1 MDTQNTPVH
10 MKLWHRGFWSLSIA
24 NMLLAI
30 SVYMLLPIIPLQMA
44 AEGNSP
50 MGIGLSMGIFGIGVF
65 AFGCFISYWIQ
76 RYRRNHVCE
85 LAIIGVIGTIAVLY
99 YLDAPDTMQL
109 PLPVHVLVRFMQG
122 AFYGLAQIILLSTL
136 INEMCESAQRTE
148 ADYAATW
155 FSRFALSLGPVLALL
170 INHYIGF
177 GVTLLIAGAI
187 AIAALLLIRFVNFPF
202 RAPDDMMRR
211 ISLDRFFLPQGK
223 WLFLN
228 LMLMTTIVG
237 LLLSSI
243 GDVRFYGLLMLGFL
257 FALVAER
264 FAFINAELKSETIT
278 GLIMIGAAVLLMLTR
293 ELPVVDFIAPTF
305 IGFGIGIIGSR
316 FQMFFIK
323 LADHCQ
329 RGTSQSTYFLS
340 WELGISIGLYVGYGL
355 LESDMKTVLWLSLAL
370 VVFNLLLY
378 NFFVHNW
385 FVKHKNR

>member
-99 YLDAPDTMQL
+99 YLDAPDTMML

-329 RGTSQSTYFLS
+329 RGTSQSTYFLA

>member
-30 SVYMLLPIIPLQMA
+30 AVYMLLPIIPLQMM
-44 AEGNSP
+44 AEGNTP
-50 MGIGLSMGIFGIGVF
+50 MGIGLSMGVFGIGVF
-65 AFGCFISYWIQ
+65 AFGCFVSYLIQ

-99 YLDAPDTMQL
+99 YLDAPDTMML
-109 PLPVHVLVRFMQG
+109 PLPIHVLVRFLQG
-122 AFYGLAQIILLSTL
+122 AFFGLAQIILLSTL

-155 FSRFALSLGPVLALL
+155 FSRFALSLGPVLSLL
-170 INHYIGF
+170 VNHYIGF
-177 GVTLLIAGAI
+177 GTTLLIAGAM
-187 AIAALLLIRFVNFPF
+187 AVAALVLIHLVNFPF
-202 RAPDDMMRR
+202 RAPDDTMCR
-211 ISLDRFFLPQGK
+211 ISLDRFFLPQGR

-228 LMLMTTIVG
+228 LTLMTMIVG
-237 LLLSSI
+237 LLLSAI

-257 FALVAER
+257 FALMAER

-293 ELPVVDFIAPTF
+293 DLPVVDLIAPIF
-305 IGFGIGIIGSR
+305 IGFGVGLIGSR

-340 WELGISIGLYVGYGL
+340 WELGISIGLFVGYGL
-355 LESDMKTVLWLSLAL
+355 LESDIKMVLYASLAL
-370 VVFNLLLY
+370 VVFNLLFY
-378 NFFVHNW
+378 NLFVHNW
-385 FVKHKNR
+385 YVKHKNR